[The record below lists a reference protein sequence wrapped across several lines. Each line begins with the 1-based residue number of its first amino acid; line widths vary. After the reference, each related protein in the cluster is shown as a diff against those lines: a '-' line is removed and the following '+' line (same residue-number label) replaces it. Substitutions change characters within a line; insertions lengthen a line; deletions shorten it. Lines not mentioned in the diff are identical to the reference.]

1 MRKQAAAPHH
11 EPLSRNFLAVT
22 RPRHVWS
29 LRLRRFLKNSD
40 DFLRNLLDTFLALRL
55 YTRLQLVKDNTE
67 QLNPLPKNWI
77 PLPELSR
84 DRVLAVLGATRTSYP
99 ANHHL

>member
-22 RPRHVWS
+22 RRRHVWS
-29 LRLRRFLKNSD
+29 LRLRRFLRDSD

-55 YTRLQLVKDNTE
+55 YTRLQLVKDNPE

-77 PLPELSR
+77 PPELSR
-84 DRVLAVLGATRTSYP
+84 DRVLAVLGATRASCP